1 MLLGRMPAR
10 FTVLFVVGELKLTFH
25 ILFSPAQRRG
35 YNTGRSLVG
44 FNHYLLKRYVR
55 HCVLL
60 LLREIMQIRKGI
72 TWLSCHVVSLYFLA
86 ALNTH

>member
-25 ILFSPAQRRG
+25 ILFSPVQRRG

-44 FNHYLLKRYVR
+44 FNQYLLKKVCKAL
-55 HCVLL
+55 CVVATK
-60 LLREIMQIRKGI
+60 RN
-72 TWLSCHVVSLYFLA
+72 YA
-86 ALNTH
+86 N